1 MTWPLLWLYAS
12 LAIGTTQT
20 LPAADTLLR
29 RAAQE
34 GTPLLDR
41 VEDDHRYVLV
51 TFVWRGNAN
60 TKTIAVMGTFLKA
73 PMVAM
78 TRIGNSDVWSLS
90 TKVPIRARFTY
101 WLAENSPMTTGGP
114 PVDAMLASLQAD
126 PLNPHRTCAADAPLK
141 GCKSVVELPDAPPQP
156 WILKNASTP
165 AGRVDHLRFRSKR
178 LNNERAVFVYTPAG
192 YRASAEPNALL
203 IMFDGGAHLSA
214 VPAPTILDNLIAASR
229 ILPTVAI
236 LIDNPYPATRTREL
250 TPNPDVPEFLVTE
263 LLPWLHAR
271 YNVTTDPRLTVV
283 AGVSYGGLAAT
294 YAAMRHPEVFGNV
307 LCQSGDFS
315 WAPDHIHTIGRLADA
330 TTETGWLA
338 KEFIRSPKLPI
349 RFYMTAG
356 TFEVDQVGTGG
367 FVLETSRHMRDVL
380 LAKGYD
386 VQYQQFVGDH
396 DPFSWRGMLADGL
409 MALIGR

>member
-1 MTWPLLWLYAS
+1 VT
-12 LAIGTTQT
+12 
-20 LPAADTLLR
+20 ADTLLR
-29 RAAQE
+29 RAVQE
-34 GTPLLDR
+34 GTPLVDR
-41 VEDDHRYVLV
+41 VEDDRRYVLV

-73 PMVAM
+73 PIVAM

-101 WLAENSPMTTGGP
+101 WLAENSPMTTEGP
-114 PVDAMLASLQAD
+114 QVGAMLASLQAD

-141 GCKSVVELPDAPPQP
+141 GCKSVVELSDAPPQP

-165 AGRVDHLRFRSKR
+165 AGRVDHVRFRSER

-192 YRASAEPNALL
+192 YRASGEPNALL

-214 VPAPTILDNLIAASR
+214 VPTPTILDNLIAASR
-229 ILPTVAI
+229 IPPTVAI
-236 LIDNPYPATRTREL
+236 LIANPDLATRTREL
-250 TPNPDVPEFLVTE
+250 MPNPDVPEFLMTE
-263 LLPWLHAR
+263 LLPWIHAR
-271 YNVTTDPRLTVV
+271 YNVTRDPRLTVV
-283 AGVSYGGLAAT
+283 AGVSYGGVAAT

-315 WAPDHIHTIGRLADA
+315 WAPDHIHTIGQLADA

-338 KEFIRSPKLPI
+338 KEFLRSPTLPI
-349 RFYMTAG
+349 RFYLTAG

-367 FVLETSRHMRDVL
+367 MVLETSRHMRDVL
-380 LAKGYD
+380 LAKGYE
-386 VQYQQFVGDH
+386 VHYQQFVGDH

-409 MALIGR
+409 IELIGR